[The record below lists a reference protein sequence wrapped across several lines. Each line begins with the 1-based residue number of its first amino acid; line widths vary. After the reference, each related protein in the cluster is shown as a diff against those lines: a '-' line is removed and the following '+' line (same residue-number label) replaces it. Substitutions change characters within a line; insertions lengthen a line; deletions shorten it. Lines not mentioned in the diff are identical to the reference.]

1 MPQQPLKSPLAVI
14 VRLGDEGEHPLQG
27 ALERALDK
35 DGRKTMRASVCPG
48 GASAQAVSH
57 LGLFLKGLGRGVQA
71 ERV

>member
-1 MPQQPLKSPLAVI
+1 MPPQPLKSPLAVI
-14 VRLGDEGEHPLQG
+14 VRFGDEGEHPLEG

-57 LGLFLKGLGRGVQA
+57 SGFLLKAVERGVWV